1 MCILGLPFT
10 LLLPFGTSM
19 SSEPTLLLSE
29 AVTIVWDIVWTS
41 LPFGTVS
48 ESWTIVAWDT
58 KVECEITVV
67 LPWSHVIEIFVI
79 FNVILTYLFYVKFIY
94 K

>member
-19 SSEPTLLLSE
+19 SSEPILLLSE

-67 LPWSHVIEIFVI
+67 LPWSHVIKIFV
-79 FNVILTYLFYVKFIY
+79 FLKYYVIFIY